1 MEWNNYFMIMEM
13 KRKRN
18 NICGWCIGVL
28 GGCLLQSCV
37 DNFLPESL
45 DSFDKDAAFT
55 QTMYRPVLG
64 RNNILSDNFS
74 AGNSTQPL
82 TFTISRVVRHD
93 GSDRTF
99 FRGGYDC
106 APSVH

>member
-1 MEWNNYFMIMEM
+1 MIMEM

-93 GSDRTF
+93 GADSSLSSLAKR
-99 FRGGYDC
+99 R
-106 APSVH
+106 